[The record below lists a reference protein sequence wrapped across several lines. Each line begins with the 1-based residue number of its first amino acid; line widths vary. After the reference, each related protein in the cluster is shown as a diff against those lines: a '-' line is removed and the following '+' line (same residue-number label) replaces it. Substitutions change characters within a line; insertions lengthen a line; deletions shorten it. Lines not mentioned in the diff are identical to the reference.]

1 MEQLVLVEILQ
12 LLPMTK
18 EIFIDAVQI
27 YRILRARGIT
37 IRKPLDCM
45 IAAAAL
51 MYQAQLLHN
60 DRDFTAIAEHYPLI
74 VITPVT
80 D

>member
-1 MEQLVLVEILQ
+1 
-12 LLPMTK
+12 
-18 EIFIDAVQI
+18 
-27 YRILRARGIT
+27 
-37 IRKPLDCM
+37 M